1 MKYTIW
7 LLMFFFIGISTI
19 ASAQVIVKD
28 TTSKKDTT
36 IGKKLEKLG
45 QTIVKDTT
53 LHKESK
59 KDTIL
64 EKKLE
69 KRYYSFHQFEHET
82 ILFVETPGRWRS
94 RDWLRLGI
102 VIGATAAIMT
112 LDQPIM
118 TATQSPPQHYYYS
131 VPVVGGRL
139 YGEWYTIGT
148 LTAMFAGYGILA
160 KDTAAK
166 KIAIELFQAG
176 VYAELV
182 TEITKVGIG
191 RARPYKNEGP
201 FTYRPFTFIN
211 TAFQS
216 SPSGHATAAMALST
230 VMFRH
235 SHSTVLKIL
244 SFVPAAFTLYSRV
257 YQNYHWASDE
267 FLGSAVGFATGNWV
281 VNLHEKRRHKINIP
295 AAK

>member
-1 MKYTIW
+1 MKFKVCIF
-7 LLMFFFIGISTI
+7 LLCFIGISTI

-28 TTSKKDTT
+28 TTTTKDTT
-36 IGKKLEKLG
+36 LGKKLEKIG
-45 QTIVKDTT
+45 HEVVKDTV
-53 LHKESK
+53 LSKESK
-59 KDTIL
+59 KDTVL

-69 KRYYSFHQFEHET
+69 KKYYSFHQFEHET
-82 ILFVETPGRWRS
+82 VLFVETPARWHS

-102 VIGATAAIMT
+102 VLGATAAIMP
-112 LDQPIM
+112 LDQNLM
-118 TATQSPPQHYYYS
+118 AATQKPPQHYYYS
-131 VPVVGGRL
+131 VAVVGGRL

-148 LTAMFAGYGILA
+148 VTALFAGYGILA

-182 TEITKVGIG
+182 TEVTKVVIG
-191 RARPYKNEGP
+191 RARPYENLGAFK
-201 FTYRPFTFIN
+201 YHPFTFFN
-211 TAFQS
+211 TGFQS

-235 SHSTVLKIL
+235 SHSTLLKIL
-244 SFVPAAFTLYSRV
+244 SFVPAAFTLYSRI

-267 FLGSAVGFATGNWV
+267 FLGAAVGFATGNWV

-295 AAK
+295 IAK